1 MSLILSNT
9 ISLNTSHRAAAVAAA
24 AHPVPAL
31 QYRSA
36 CQHQHPLLYLH
47 SSTPCPSTAVPFSL
61 PTPTPA
67 ATFTQQHTLS
77 QHCSTVQPA
86 NTNTCCYIYTAAHPV
101 PTLQHRSACQHQHLL
116 LHLHSSTPC
125 PSTTVPFSL
134 PTPTPAATFTQ
145 QHTLS
150 QHCSTVQP
158 AKTNTCCYI
167 YRQTRRNRVQKKHN
181 VKTESEMLWEIRL
194 SKLVCLT

>member
-61 PTPTPA
+61 PTP
-67 ATFTQQHTLS
+67 
-77 QHCSTVQPA
+77 
-86 NTNTCCYIYTAAHPV
+86 NTCCYIYTAAHPV